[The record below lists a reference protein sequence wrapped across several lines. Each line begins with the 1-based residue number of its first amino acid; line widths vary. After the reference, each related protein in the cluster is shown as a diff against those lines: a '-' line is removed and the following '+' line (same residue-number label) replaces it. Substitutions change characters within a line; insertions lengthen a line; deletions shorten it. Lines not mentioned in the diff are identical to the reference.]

1 MNATGGLL
9 TVGGFALILGL
20 WLYWHRDM
28 PRFTVFLFLLGGMVI
43 GGVFGSL
50 LGGLLSTGIDALGT
64 TTGRLIGV
72 STTTL
77 MSAVGLVLTLEV
89 LVHGMGIRRRGGA
102 GRGGGGG
109 RGGGATK
116 RWHPWLALA
125 LPTVVIAT
133 GVPLI
138 AGLFSAIGQ
147 AAGSLPLAQL
157 GG

>member
-9 TVGGFALILGL
+9 TAGGFALIVGL

-43 GGVFGSL
+43 GGLLGSL
-50 LGGLLSTGIDALGT
+50 LGGLLSTGIDAIGT
-64 TTGRLIGV
+64 TTGRFIGV
-72 STTTL
+72 GSATL
-77 MSAVGLVLTLEV
+77 MSAIGLVLTLEV
-89 LVHGMGIRRRGGA
+89 LVHGMGIRRRGGGA

-109 RGGGATK
+109 GGTK

-125 LPTVVIAT
+125 LPTVVIAS

-138 AGLFSAIGQ
+138 AGLFSAVGQ